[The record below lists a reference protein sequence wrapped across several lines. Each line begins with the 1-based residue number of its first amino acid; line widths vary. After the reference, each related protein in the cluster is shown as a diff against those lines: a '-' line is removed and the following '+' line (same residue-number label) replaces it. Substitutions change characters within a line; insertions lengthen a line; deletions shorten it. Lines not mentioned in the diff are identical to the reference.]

1 MYLVREFGKASKN
14 FFRSNTN
21 TNNVV
26 SKEITLFK
34 VKNNQLDRPI
44 HFRKQSVVTSKKGK
58 VNELDRPIHFRNQI
72 EKIVK
77 KKVNELEKPIHFR
90 NSISRESFIKVF
102 KTN

>member
-1 MYLVREFGKASKN
+1 MYLVREFGRAGKN
-14 FFRSNTN
+14 FFKSNT
-21 TNNVV
+21 TANNVV

-44 HFRKQSVVTSKKGK
+44 HFRGK
-58 VNELDRPIHFRNQI
+58 NVINYKRENINELNRPIHFRNQK

-77 KKVNELEKPIHFR
+77 RTVNELEKPIHFR
-90 NSISRESFIKVF
+90 NSISRDDFIKVF

>member
-1 MYLVREFGKASKN
+1 MYLVREFGKAGKN
-14 FFRSNTN
+14 FFRSNKN

-34 VKNNQLDRPI
+34 VKDNQLGRPI
-44 HFRKQSVVTSKKGK
+44 HFKEQNVINYKRENI
-58 VNELDRPIHFRNQI
+58 NELDRPIHFRNKI

-90 NSISRESFIKVF
+90 NSISRDDFIRVF